1 MIVSDVKIRV
11 RATFGDQSSVQVQD
25 ADILRWINDGQRE
38 VVMMNNEL
46 LEKIATANTVQGQ
59 QTYAIPTDCYTI
71 RSILYRSGASTSYF
85 KLLGQSLQEFDE
97 YIDGWDGTIYG
108 QSDPA
113 IYTAFANNFMLF
125 PIPATSLTAG
135 LKLYYYRYPVDMV
148 LDTDIL
154 DLPLPYHSAIVEYC
168 LKQAYE
174 LDEDWTSVQNK
185 ASEFNTAVTGQK
197 VSEKDSKAET
207 YQLITVMRSDEDW
220 F

>member
-1 MIVSDVKIRV
+1 MILSDVKTRV
-11 RATFGDQSSVQVQD
+11 RRTFGDESSVQVTD
-25 ADILRWINDGQRE
+25 ADIVRWVNDGQRE

-46 LEKIATANTVQGQ
+46 LEKITTANTVQGQ
-59 QTYAIPTDCYTI
+59 QDYTIPTDCYTI
-71 RSILYRSGASTSYF
+71 RSILYRSGASSSYF

-113 IYTAFANNFMLF
+113 IYTAFANTIKLF

-135 LKLYYYRYPVDMV
+135 LKLYYYRYPVDV
-148 LDTDIL
+148 ALDADAI

-185 ASEFNTAVTGQK
+185 ASEFNTSVTGQK
-197 VSEKDSKAET
+197 VSEKDAKAET